1 MLISDDHRHACEVR
15 WCVRNFW
22 PSGDRMAAQIALVE
36 RRRGKAA
43 ANRLRADVREAWR
56 AEMAAAREAA

>member
-1 MLISDDHRHACEVR
+1 MRTDDEYRHACEVR

-22 PSGDRMAAQIALVE
+22 PSGDRIAAHLDLIAK
-36 RRRGKAA
+36 RRGKAA
-43 ANRLRADVREAWR
+43 ADRLRADVREAWR